1 MSTVVS
7 VAAVRLHRGTT
18 GNVVCSNISALCMA
32 TAVVGV
38 AVGGV
43 ASQHRVY
50 VAAVVVH
57 WRHVAVRQHGDI
69 VNVKFRAVQA
79 QRRD

>member
-7 VAAVRLHRGTT
+7 VAPVRLHRGST
-18 GNVVCSNISALCMA
+18 GYVACSNISALCMA

-57 WRHVAVRQHGDI
+57 WRYVGQGGMVT
-69 VNVKFRAVQA
+69 
-79 QRRD
+79 